1 VDSTELATATEQ
13 PCLSFHAHR
22 DACSLPVFYAVFPA
36 YALVWLFLK
45 LVGFMKDVRHLSVRV
60 VPLVATLALLIVPL
74 CFMRLGGAQFGSFN
88 LWTAGIFLGTFFF
101 PILSVVGFVLC
112 SVFPKEEIHRAVK
125 IHSLLVSSA
134 AACSQAFSYRGIC
147 SRYDCGRLEA
157 AIRTNGQQ
165 YS

>member
-1 VDSTELATATEQ
+1 
-13 PCLSFHAHR
+13 
-22 DACSLPVFYAVFPA
+22 
-36 YALVWLFLK
+36 
-45 LVGFMKDVRHLSVRV
+45 
-60 VPLVATLALLIVPL
+60 VA
-74 CFMRLGGAQFGSFN
+74 RNFGSFN

-101 PILSVVGFVLC
+101 PILSVVGFVLVLRVRERGK
-112 SVFPKEEIHRAVK
+112 STAAVK

-134 AACSQAFSYRGIC
+134 CCVLHRLSLYRGIC